1 MRRVN
6 RSSGGCSAHE
16 NHFRCVWFVLIA
28 CGGGKAES
36 FKRPFPA
43 CARACEIHDMM
54 GTKTVGK
61 TKRHSVLDCRCST
74 RRANSAQGQARETTQ
89 PAPQRPFT
97 SSECSASPL
106 PPSPPPA
113 SRTKANTLRKN
124 SAAKN
129 HTHARQKE
137 RERPPRLINV
147 YFVQVL
153 SQSTYRTACTS
164 RLDREYARARRS
176 ACANPHLR
184 LLATI

>member
-6 RSSGGCSAHE
+6 RSCGGCSAHE

-28 CGGGKAES
+28 CGGAES
-36 FKRPFPA
+36 GKLQTTLSCVCA
-43 CARACEIHDMM
+43 CVRNPRHDVNKN
-54 GTKTVGK
+54 G
-61 TKRHSVLDCRCST
+61 
-74 RRANSAQGQARETTQ
+74 GQNQT
-89 PAPQRPFT
+89 PQRFRLQVLHSEGQLRAGSSARDDT
-97 SSECSASPL
+97 TRAAATVHSSESSASP
-106 PPSPPPA
+106 PPPPPERRQTHPA
-113 SRTKANTLRKN
+113 KKN
-124 SAAKN
+124 AAKN